1 MKHFSYFY
9 QELYPLI
16 IKQYRM
22 KLFKKSFFFG
32 IHVVIFVFFIN
43 MNAQT
48 SNTHNSQQITN
59 SDFWNKVRFGGGLG
73 LNFGSGFTEIMI
85 APSAIYEFNE
95 YVATGVGLQWSYINV
110 KNRSAM
116 LNDYTANAYGGSWI
130 ILANPIPELQLS
142 AELEQLRVNVNF
154 SNGKSDDFW
163 NTALFLGAGFRTQ
176 NVTAGVRYNVL
187 HKTSKNV
194 YHEALMPFVRIYF

>member
-9 QELYPLI
+9 QELHPLN

-22 KLFKKSFFFG
+22 KLFKKSLLFT
-32 IHVVIFVFFIN
+32 IHIAIFVFFIN
-43 MNAQT
+43 ANAQT
-48 SNTHNSQQITN
+48 SKTHKQQQPT
-59 SDFWNKVRFGGGLG
+59 SSEFWSKVRFGGGLG
-73 LNFGSGFTEIMI
+73 MNFGSGFTEIMI

-95 YVATGVGLQWSYINV
+95 YVAAGIGLQWSYINV
-110 KNRSAM
+110 KNKNAM
-116 LNDYTANAYGGSWI
+116 LNDYTTNAYGGSWI

-154 SNGKSDDFW
+154 SDAKSDDFW

-176 NVTAGVRYNVL
+176 NVTAGVRYNIL

-194 YHEALMPFVRIYF
+194 YYEAFMPFVRIYF